1 MYWWNSRSI
10 RPFSPLRSGLLLG
23 KRAQR
28 GNKTISAM
36 NKYFVTVLYYIAE
49 GQTNGHMEVE
59 APNETEAIKQVL
71 DYMQKNMRLHPEYRL
86 NMVQVS
92 PR

>member
-1 MYWWNSRSI
+1 M
-10 RPFSPLRSGLLLG
+10 
-23 KRAQR
+23 K
-28 GNKTISAM
+28 
-36 NKYFVTVLYYIAE
+36 KYFVTVLYYIAE

-59 APNETEAIKQVL
+59 AENETQAIINVL
-71 DYMQKNMRLHPEYRL
+71 EFMQKNMRLHPDYRL